1 MEQAV
6 VTKTDGTVEMRAVA
20 AVRFVPF
27 RREENYP
34 AARRL
39 EECFPLIPTLPPM
52 ESLSNGP
59 ALNPDQR
66 AAVTASLDPQLV
78 VAGPG
83 TGKTRVLVCRAAHLI
98 ANEDLAPSCLVLVTF
113 TRRAAAQ
120 LTDRLADLVGPAAQH
135 VRAGT
140 IHHFCYEV
148 LRTYTDPADVPAD
161 FIVVDDTVADA
172 FWQRWYE
179 DHERWCD
186 ANNLTSYRQV
196 KTHVSRIKLGIDP
209 VSGRLTDGLRA
220 YNEML
225 TNRGAVDFD
234 DLLVK
239 TRDLLRNHPDVRSA
253 LSDEV
258 AALLVDEFQDTDPV
272 QFDIVR
278 RLGDAGSHLFCVA
291 DDDQSVYRFRGARP
305 ENLHRYIDHFECTEA
320 DSTYHVLTTNYR
332 SNRTIFALAETVLDA
347 DDRLKKRG
355 DIQTWDEGGD
365 AIPLVACRDP
375 ETERRYVR
383 DQIQTWID
391 DGVPRRDLA
400 VLTRWNQRLDALERA
415 LLAAGIACD
424 TSSSEALLDTP
435 PAQKLHALLR
445 VVDARRRG
453 RPVDGPMADLLARLL
468 PDAAMAGLRD
478 FRTRKLPDASAWTAF
493 QTLVSNPEARRSAS
507 LDRPDARL
515 DRTYATVT
523 NLLQKTTEPD
533 LSIGAFAEEALHQLG
548 DPLQLLTNHA
558 TTLRDPADTES
569 IAAAGSVLADWQ
581 AQQNRDNPPRL
592 LLHHRITQI
601 PRLWRQLVRR
611 ALDLET
617 DPPGPLPEKQ
627 EAVFARPTDEGV
639 PPLGT
644 GDVVVTTDL
653 EGALRWMERTGAL
666 PDPDHTPRILLLT
679 PDPTLSSD
687 RQRLLG
693 VSPDDVVVVDPDET
707 YHSPSVRLF
716 RILQAA
722 TGPSA
727 PEPLFPE
734 YVMVD
739 LEATSTDPRH
749 CRVAEIGALKVHD
762 GTVVDHFSELVAL
775 PDDLTDDEADTLR
788 DVCGLDPDTDFADAR
803 AEAAVWADV
812 CDFVGTAPLVAHNGQ
827 RYDFRVLRRLAD
839 THEAD
844 ARWTTTY
851 DLLPAAHELFPD
863 RRRYDAASLR
873 EDLLDDPTDTAHRAL
888 DDCEDQQRL
897 LEHFQRER
905 ARQHRLFAHEPL
917 LPLLVAALT
926 YEDPS
931 PDALSRDAQIFLQ
944 VGHTWALRD
953 ASPAGDDLRALLPR
967 ALPDRLRQ
975 HALYRLI
982 DEDALLTVTAGLQPG
997 IARRLDAL
1005 LAPYADA
1012 PLQSPALADLLTHLS
1027 LWGDGETAQGDDVVT
1042 LSTYH
1047 SAKGLEF
1054 ERVVCMDVHDNAFP
1068 PYFARDPEERRES
1081 RRLLY
1086 VGMTRA
1092 EQHLVLTY
1100 PEQERGYQ
1108 RSPSPFLDRAPESLL
1123 QQTAPKHEAS

>member
-1 MEQAV
+1 
-6 VTKTDGTVEMRAVA
+6 
-20 AVRFVPF
+20 
-27 RREENYP
+27 
-34 AARRL
+34 
-39 EECFPLIPTLPPM
+39 M
-52 ESLSNGP
+52 ESLSDGP

-66 AAVTASLDPQLV
+66 AAVTASLAPQLV

-98 ANEDLAPSCLVLVTF
+98 EHHELAPSRLVLVTF

-120 LTDRLADLVGPAAQH
+120 LTDRLASLLSPDSRRGQH

-148 LRTYTDPADVPAD
+148 LRTHADDGDVPDD

-179 DHERWCD
+179 NHERWCD
-186 ANNLTSYRQV
+186 ANHLTSYRQV

-209 VSGRLTDGLRA
+209 VSGPLTEGLRA
-220 YNEML
+220 YNRML
-225 TNRGAVDFD
+225 ADRGAVDFD

-239 TRDLLRNHPDVRSA
+239 TRDLLRNHPDARAA
-253 LSDEV
+253 LADEV
-258 AALLVDEFQDTDPV
+258 GALLVDEFQDTDPV

-278 RLGDAGSHLFCVA
+278 RLGDAGCHLFCVA

-305 ENLHRYIDHFECTEA
+305 ENLRRYIEHFGCTET
-320 DSTYHVLTTNYR
+320 DGTYHVLTTNYR
-332 SNRTIFALAETVLDA
+332 SNRAIYAIAETVLDA

-355 DIQTWDEGGD
+355 DIQTWDEGGTP
-365 AIPLVACRDP
+365 IPLVACPDP
-375 ETERRYVR
+375 EAERLHAR
-383 DQIQTWID
+383 DQIQSWID
-391 DGVPRRDLA
+391 DGVPRHDLA
-400 VLTRWNQRLDALERA
+400 ILTRWNRRLAALERA

-445 VVDARRRG
+445 VVDARRRD
-453 RPVDGPMADLLARLL
+453 RPIDGPMADLLTRLL
-468 PDAAMAGLRD
+468 PDAVMARLRD
-478 FRTRKLPDASAWTAF
+478 FRTRQLPNASAWTAF
-493 QTLVSNPEARRSAS
+493 QTLVSSPKARRAAG
-507 LDRPDARL
+507 LNRPDTRL

-523 NLLQKTTEPD
+523 NLLQNTAEPD

-548 DPLQLLTNHA
+548 DPLQLLTDHA
-558 TTLRDPADTES
+558 DALRDPADGAS
-569 IAAAGSVLADWQ
+569 IEAAGAILSDWQ
-581 AQQNRDNPPRL
+581 ARQNGDAPPRL
-592 LLHHRITQI
+592 LLHHRTTQI

-611 ALDLET
+611 GLGVET
-617 DPPGPLPEKQ
+617 DPPAPLPEKQ
-627 EAVFARPTDEGV
+627 EAVFARPTDDGV

-644 GDVVVTTDL
+644 DDIVITTDL
-653 EGALRWMERTGAL
+653 ESALRWAERTGAL
-666 PDPDHTPRILLLT
+666 PDPDATPRILLLAA
-679 PDPTLSSD
+679 DPTLSSE
-687 RQRLLG
+687 RQMLFG
-693 VSPDDVVVVDPDET
+693 VSPDDVLVVDPDAT
-707 YHSPSVRLF
+707 YHSPSVRLLKV
-716 RILQAA
+716 LQAT
-722 TGPSA
+722 TGPAA

-749 CRVAEIGALKVHD
+749 CRVAEIGALKVRD
-762 GTVVDHFSELVAL
+762 GTVVERFSELVQL

-788 DVCGLDPDTDFADAR
+788 DVCGLDPDSDFVATR
-803 AEAAVWADV
+803 PEAAVWADF
-812 CDFVGTAPLVAHNGQ
+812 CEFVGTAPLVAHNGQ

-839 THEAD
+839 THDAD
-844 ARWTTTY
+844 ARWTATY

-863 RRRYDAASLR
+863 LRRYDAESLR
-873 EDLLDDPTDTAHRAL
+873 THLLDDHTDTTHRAL

-897 LEHFQRER
+897 LECFQEER
-905 ARQHRLFAHEPL
+905 ARQHRIFAHESL
-917 LPLLVAALT
+917 LPLVVAALT
-926 YEDPS
+926 YEDPPPS
-931 PDALSRDAQIFLQ
+931 ALSQDAQIFLQ

-953 ASPAGDDLRALLPR
+953 ASPAGDDLRSLLPR

-982 DEDALLTVTAGLQPG
+982 DEEALLTVTAGLQPG
-997 IARRLDAL
+997 LARRLDAL
-1005 LAPYADA
+1005 LAPYADE
-1012 PLQSPALADLLTHLS
+1012 PLQSPALGDLLTHLA
-1027 LWGDGETAQGDDVVT
+1027 LWGDNADSQGEDVIT

-1108 RSPSPFLDRAPESLL
+1108 RRPSPFLDGAPEPLL
-1123 QQTAPKHEAS
+1123 APTTAAG

>member
-1 MEQAV
+1 
-6 VTKTDGTVEMRAVA
+6 
-20 AVRFVPF
+20 
-27 RREENYP
+27 
-34 AARRL
+34 
-39 EECFPLIPTLPPM
+39 M
-52 ESLSNGP
+52 ESLSDGP

-98 ANEDLAPSCLVLVTF
+98 ENEGLPPSRLVLVTF

-120 LTDRLADLVGPAAQH
+120 LTDRLASLVGPRGQH

-148 LRTYTDPADVPAD
+148 LRAYADTADVPND
-161 FIVVDDTVADA
+161 FIVVDDTVAEA
-172 FWQRWYE
+172 FWQGWYE
-179 DHERWCD
+179 NHERWCED
-186 ANNLTSYRQV
+186 NYLTSYRQV

-209 VSGRLTDGLRA
+209 VSGPLNDGLRA
-220 YNEML
+220 YNQML
-225 TNRGAVDFD
+225 TDRGAVDFD

-239 TRDLLRNHPDVRSA
+239 TRDLLRNHPDARAA
-253 LSDEV
+253 LADEV
-258 AALLVDEFQDTDPV
+258 GALLVDEFQDTDPV

-305 ENLHRYIDHFECTEA
+305 ENLRRYIDHFGCTEA
-320 DSTYHVLTTNYR
+320 DGTYHVLTTNYR
-332 SNRTIFALAETVLDA
+332 SNRAIFALAETVLDA
-347 DDRLKKRG
+347 DDRLKTQG
-355 DIQTWDEGGD
+355 DIQTWNGGGEP
-365 AIPLVACRDP
+365 IPLVSCPDP
-375 ETERRYVR
+375 EAERLYAR
-383 DQIQTWID
+383 DQIQAWID

-400 VLTRWNQRLDALERA
+400 VLTRWNRRLDALERA
-415 LLAAGIACD
+415 LLAEGIACD

-445 VVDARRRG
+445 VVDARRRD
-453 RPVDGPMADLLARLL
+453 RPIDGPMADLLARLL
-468 PDAAMAGLRD
+468 PDAAMARLRD
-478 FRTRKLPDASAWTAF
+478 FRTRQLPDASAWTAF
-493 QTLVSNPEARRSAS
+493 QTLVSNPQARRSAG
-507 LDRPDARL
+507 LDRSVPTTVGI

-523 NLLQKTTEPD
+523 NLLQKTAEPD

-548 DPLQLLTNHA
+548 DPLQLLTDYA
-558 TTLRDPADTES
+558 DTLRDPIDTSS
-569 IAAAGSVLADWQ
+569 IEAAGAVLSDWQ
-581 AQQNRDNPPRL
+581 AQQNGDDPPRL
-592 LLHHRITQI
+592 LLHHRTTQI

-617 DPPGPLPEKQ
+617 DPPAPLPEQQ

-644 GDVVVTTDL
+644 DDVILTTDL
-653 EGALRWMERTGAL
+653 EGALRWAERTGAL
-666 PDPDHTPRILLLT
+666 PDPDATPKILLLA
-679 PDPTLSSD
+679 PDPTLSSE
-687 RQRLLG
+687 RQTLLG
-693 VSPDDVVVVDPDET
+693 VSPDDVLVVDPNET

-716 RILQAA
+716 KTLQAT
-722 TGPSA
+722 TGPAA

-749 CRVAEIGALKVHD
+749 CRVAEIGALKVRD
-762 GTVVDHFSELVAL
+762 GSVVDRFSALVEL

-803 AEAAVWADV
+803 PEAAVWADV

-839 THEAD
+839 THDAD
-844 ARWTTTY
+844 ARWTATY
-851 DLLPAAHELFPD
+851 DLLPAAYELFPD

-873 EDLLDDPTDTAHRAL
+873 EDLLNDEADTAHRAL

-897 LEHFQRER
+897 LDAFQKER
-905 ARQHRLFAHEPL
+905 ARQHRIFAHEPL

-926 YEDPS
+926 YEAP
-931 PDALSRDAQIFLQ
+931 PPEALSRDAAVFLQ

-953 ASPAGDDLRALLPR
+953 VSPAGDDLRSLLPR

-975 HALYRLI
+975 HALYTRI

-997 IARRLDAL
+997 LTRRLDAL
-1005 LAPYADA
+1005 LAPYADE
-1012 PLQSPALADLLTHLS
+1012 PLRSPALDDLLTHLA
-1027 LWGDGETAQGDDVVT
+1027 LWGDDADPQGDDVVT

-1108 RSPSPFLDRAPESLL
+1108 RSPSPFLDGASDALL
-1123 QQTAPKHEAS
+1123 RTSSTAVP